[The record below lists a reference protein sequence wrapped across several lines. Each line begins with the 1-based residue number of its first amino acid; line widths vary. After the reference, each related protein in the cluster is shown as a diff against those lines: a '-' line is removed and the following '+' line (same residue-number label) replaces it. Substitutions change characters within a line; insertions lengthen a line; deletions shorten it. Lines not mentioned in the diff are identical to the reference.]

1 MINCFAMICSY
12 FLEYFVIFFK
22 FEIDKLRETDV
33 ILLFMIILSE
43 HFNAVFTKV
52 PRNST
57 DIFS

>member
-1 MINCFAMICSY
+1 MICSY

-43 HFNAVFTKV
+43 QRATRRTFF
-52 PRNST
+52 RNR
-57 DIFS
+57 